1 MRRNLINL
9 RAKSNKRLE
18 RTRQSAAFIRSCV
31 GEPLNR
37 SVGPLS
43 MMIRRFFAFSM
54 LFLLALSASAKTP
67 RSRNPYP
74 NELPGF
80 KFYRKH
86 LAPLRP
92 YLSDRAQV
100 ERVLGPSQ
108 RIDVGKWRIWAS
120 SVGEGSTIGGHA
132 WAHNIVGRLAS
143 VDIRPLER
151 VSMLGVKFPAAFTHS
166 VGGVSEINVSCD
178 VYEDRFGLEYWL
190 YAEDSGA
197 EKKGDL
203 MHIVY
208 GPSERLER
216 RIVGAP

>member
-1 MRRNLINL
+1 MRIADLNSRGRINLI
-9 RAKSNKRLE
+9 
-18 RTRQSAAFIRSCV
+18 V
-31 GEPLNR
+31 EPLINDDPTTR
-37 SVGPLS
+37 RIFDSV
-43 MMIRRFFAFSM
+43 
-54 LFLLALSASAKTP
+54 LARALGRGAA

-92 YLSDRAQV
+92 YLSDSLQV
-100 ERVLGPSQ
+100 ERVLGPDQ
-108 RIDVGKWRIWAS
+108 RMDIGKWRIWAS

-143 VDIRPLER
+143 VVVRPLER
-151 VSMLGVKFPAAFTHS
+151 VSMLDVKFPAAFTHS
-166 VGGVSEINVSCD
+166 VGCVSEINVTCI
-178 VYEDRFGLEYWL
+178 VYKDRFGLEYWL
-190 YAEDSGA
+190 YAENSAAG
-197 EKKGDL
+197 KKGDL

-208 GPSERLER
+208 GPSERLEQ